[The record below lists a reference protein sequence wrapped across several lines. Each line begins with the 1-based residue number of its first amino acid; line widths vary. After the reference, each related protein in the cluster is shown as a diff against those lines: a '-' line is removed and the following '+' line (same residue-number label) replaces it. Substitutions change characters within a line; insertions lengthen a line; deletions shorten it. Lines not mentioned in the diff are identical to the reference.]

1 MRKIEIKKPGI
12 DTDGLIFHVATLREV
27 IPDGP
32 QGIWIENEFVAKN
45 PVLRKR
51 EKNGVLFRFYAV
63 NPLLGIA
70 PSAPIH
76 LLSKFTYLAMPGTR
90 AFGQSVVLDLYAEVA
105 PAAAT
110 ISLIDQAMADGKDPA
125 ALTALSEQ
133 LLTDGY
139 ELSREFINILRQD
152 YSQYWLRPPESLQEW
167 TMVRYLSKSDT
178 CWHAIDAGAGFA
190 EKLLRRDWGSESET
204 TYRPF
209 LLLRVIGEGDLESL
223 ATAGPSP
230 EVSFADE
237 MVSTAGV
244 ELQQNRIRSAVIH
257 ASIAFE
263 TAAKRGLEV
272 LLKVR
277 LRGLNSG
284 SILEAI
290 SREVSTVTLGK
301 VVLQHASSSPEEPPL
316 DWGKIDAI

>member
-1 MRKIEIKKPGI
+1 
-12 DTDGLIFHVATLREV
+12 
-27 IPDGP
+27 
-32 QGIWIENEFVAKN
+32 
-45 PVLRKR
+45 
-51 EKNGVLFRFYAV
+51 
-63 NPLLGIA
+63 
-70 PSAPIH
+70 
-76 LLSKFTYLAMPGTR
+76 
-90 AFGQSVVLDLYAEVA
+90 
-105 PAAAT
+105 
-110 ISLIDQAMADGKDPA
+110 
-125 ALTALSEQ
+125 
-133 LLTDGY
+133 
-139 ELSREFINILRQD
+139 
-152 YSQYWLRPPESLQEW
+152 
-167 TMVRYLSKSDT
+167 MVRYLSKSDT
-178 CWHAIDAGAGFA
+178 SWYAIDAGAGFA

-223 ATAGPSP
+223 ATAGPAP

-237 MVSTAGV
+237 MVSTALV

-316 DWGKIDAI
+316 DWGKIDAIYNTRKLIVHRGRRRMPPFEEIKAQVLEIRSFVMRLQATLGTDKPGGVPTSG